1 MEPPLR
7 ISRKRPRLFIS
18 FRDRSRCAGN
28 AGGLPMTH
36 KYENWANED
45 SNSSR
50 SADAI
55 HELRCVPAKSA
66 FRRIVERLILRK
78 LGFVAPSLR

>member
-1 MEPPLR
+1 
-7 ISRKRPRLFIS
+7 
-18 FRDRSRCAGN
+18 
-28 AGGLPMTH
+28 MTH

>member
-1 MEPPLR
+1 
-7 ISRKRPRLFIS
+7 
-18 FRDRSRCAGN
+18 
-28 AGGLPMTH
+28 MTH
-36 KYENWANED
+36 KYGNWANED

-55 HELRCVPAKSA
+55 RELRFVPAKST